1 MLRHS
6 SPRVLDEARRCGCGG
21 SGVMLA
27 EVSIR
32 CADRWDRGECRVAIR
47 VVRNS
52 RGLRIVIHREHP
64 TRKVYQ
70 TRVEDWPALKDL
82 WRLGASLENQWRSPL
97 LCPRADYQ
105 GHSVGI
111 NESNTLRMGRA
122 FLVISADPIRVV
134 CTFMC
139 PWNGSRAE
147 VQAFYC
153 GPIGDGGGRR
163 GVSSIPCSARSCAE
177 ADGGERPVRGFIDVV
192 DGRDVRRLSR
202 PPLRTRNRTG
212 NWYASGRQNPGLLR
226 CAANT

>member
-1 MLRHS
+1 MT
-6 SPRVLDEARRCGCGG
+6 
-21 SGVMLA
+21 LA

-134 CTFMC
+134 CTFMG
-139 PWNGSRAE
+139 PWNGSSAE
-147 VQAFYC
+147 VQAFSV
-153 GPIGDGGGRR
+153 DR
-163 GVSSIPCSARSCAE
+163 SAMAE
-177 ADGGERPVRGFIDVV
+177 VVEAYRAFLAVLDPV
-192 DGRDVRRLSR
+192 
-202 PPLRTRNRTG
+202 LRQMVESDR
-212 NWYASGRQNPGLLR
+212 YEDS
-226 CAANT
+226 